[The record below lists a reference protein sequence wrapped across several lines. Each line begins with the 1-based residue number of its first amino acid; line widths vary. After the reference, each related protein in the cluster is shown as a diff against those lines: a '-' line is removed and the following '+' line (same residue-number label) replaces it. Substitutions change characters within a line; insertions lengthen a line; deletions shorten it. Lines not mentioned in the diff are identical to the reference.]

1 MRQSPSIVPETFDCD
16 VYLVLNNFGYLG
28 RAWTE
33 SDEQNTDRETVMRD
47 LFHGQYSDPVRVVA
61 FNTAQGWS
69 RDVSEEIANELA
81 KRLANE
87 RDEVPLALE
96 AFLERYGGHRCWG
109 IDERGQLLEL
119 SKGQTELVCPARMS
133 PSERGS
139 GVGSCYARRWTV
151 AAL

>member
-1 MRQSPSIVPETFDCD
+1 MRQSPSIVPETFDRD
-16 VYLVLNNFGYLG
+16 VYLVLNDFGYLG

-33 SDEQNTDRETVMRD
+33 SDEQNTDRETVIRD

-87 RDEVPLALE
+87 RDEVPLELE
-96 AFLERYGGHRCWG
+96 AFLDRYGEHR
-109 IDERGQLLEL
+109 
-119 SKGQTELVCPARMS
+119 
-133 PSERGS
+133 
-139 GVGSCYARRWTV
+139 
-151 AAL
+151 